1 MLVQGGVRLTPT
13 MLSVDG
19 ANYPVASIASFRT
32 TRWQEEITAWWV
44 VLALTGFVAFV
55 SALGSLGSL
64 LDGDFG
70 GFLGGALWSAAVG
83 GVAYYCWLC
92 TRPERRKGHHNLIL
106 TTAGGDVQALSSP
119 LQADVQ
125 RVAQALSE
133 VIAQRG

>member
-1 MLVQGGVRLTPT
+1 

-44 VLALTGFVAFV
+44 VVALTGFVAFM
-55 SALGSLGSL
+55 SALGSLASL
-64 LDGDFG
+64 FDGQVG
-70 GFLGGALWSAAVG
+70 GFLGGALWSAVIGA
-83 GVAYYCWLC
+83 ASYYCWLR
-92 TRPERRKGHHNLIL
+92 TRPERRKGHYNLVL

-119 LQADVQ
+119 LQADVK
-125 RVAQALSE
+125 RVAQALAQ